1 MYSEKR
7 KGRKMCYKKY
17 AKIASLFHRELKRYF
32 STPVYLLNTMLGLV
46 SLALLTLYSCIKAEN
61 VILFLKLV
69 GTSFKIE
76 NPSILLVFAVSLLTV
91 LSNVTYA
98 SISIEGK
105 QRELLKAYP
114 LSMKEILLAKYM
126 FHLSLTV
133 PMIFIC
139 SILLGIVYR
148 MNKSE
153 YCLLFLLPTVFTL
166 FAGVLGLF
174 INLIFPNY
182 EWENVT
188 YIVKQSI
195 AAIMTILLSILMVGG
210 SLWITIQFFAKHIVF
225 VSYILVFLF
234 ALLTILIG
242 TLLKK
247 VSNTF

>member
-7 KGRKMCYKKY
+7 KGRKMCYKKH
-17 AKIASLFHRELKRYF
+17 AKNSSLFHRELKRYF

-195 AAIMTILLSILMVGG
+195 AAIMTIL
-210 SLWITIQFFAKHIVF
+210 
-225 VSYILVFLF
+225 
-234 ALLTILIG
+234 
-242 TLLKK
+242 
-247 VSNTF
+247 